1 MHDVSPHCACC
12 GASSKI
18 WPSLGCACASPAAG
32 SPSTGAPLCDGPQ
45 PAMIK
50 PNKRSERANC
60 IFMGWRML
68 TQIAEKKLEQ
78 LLRSWS

>member
-1 MHDVSPHCACC
+1 MHDVSPHVAAG
-12 GASSKI
+12 GASSKT
-18 WPSLGCACASPAAG
+18 WPSLGWTCASPAG

-50 PNKRSERANC
+50 PKNRSERANC

-68 TQIAEKKLEQ
+68 TQIARKKGGQ
-78 LLRSWS
+78 LLRS